1 LAGNTEGIC
10 NSGIENIG
18 KTIRM
23 RGEDLKRI
31 VVGLMVLC
39 LLILSG
45 CSHGEN
51 VYSGIDSKDIPQ
63 VAKSKEVYSF
73 QGHSD
78 NWAVSVFIYKLPGT
92 ERYDSVS
99 FLKFLEPK
107 PYPTGEIRTNYDGGS
122 GFVGSSGAI
131 ISEDVSVSGIY
142 FLLLPVA
149 KAVPDKDT
157 VIKLQVIWDGQSDY
171 FELKA

>member
-1 LAGNTEGIC
+1 
-10 NSGIENIG
+10 
-18 KTIRM
+18 M
-23 RGEDLKRI
+23 RGEGLKRI
-31 VVGLMVLC
+31 VVGLMVFC
-39 LLILSG
+39 LLILSS
-45 CSHGEN
+45 CSLGESGDN
-51 VYSGIDSKDIPQ
+51 VYSGINSKDIPQ

-73 QGHSD
+73 QGHSA
-78 NWAVSVFIYKLPGT
+78 NWAVSVFIYKQPGT

-99 FLKFLEPK
+99 FLKFLGPK

-122 GFVGSSGAI
+122 GFVGGSGAI

-142 FLLLPVA
+142 LLLLNVA
-149 KAVPDKDT
+149 KTKPDKNM